1 MSKEKNSLIGS
12 ESKLLDKGAVPRIT
26 QEIYFTMSEQ
36 GKITKVNAKLT
47 MLEFSKK
54 LEELNKCYELFDNID
69 RAIEEEINK

>member
-26 QEIYFTMSEQ
+26 QEIYFTMNEQ
-36 GKITKVNAKLT
+36 GQNTKVNAKLT